1 MSRKK
6 VERIMFYD
14 EKQKTWVVDTME
26 VEEDNERPESDQ
38 ISSSEKDSCANRSL
52 SCL

>member
-14 EKQKTWVVDTME
+14 EKQKAWVVDTME
-26 VEEDNERPESDQ
+26 VEENNESQESDQ
-38 ISSSEKDSCANRSL
+38 MSSSEKESSAGRSL
-52 SCL
+52 SYL